1 MFLAVSLNYLALLT
15 ILHNLLITCTKNGHK
30 TLHLHNP
37 CRNLR
42 ILYPFKS
49 NSIPINE
56 SILFSIQIII
66 RNQHLALTFKRTAFG
81 LWTLASRYPINTNT
95 ICFTSAVVVV
105 NAMTCCTFYFTLTVW
120 LAETGGVADFAFPFF
135 YETLTAC
142 RILFHCAFPLHFDC
156 WLTAAVIFVA
166 GTINCITF
174 QSGHGITFFLLF
186 KQFYILPIHKSHPE
200 IYRYVF
206 SNRYG

>member
-1 MFLAVSLNYLALLT
+1 
-15 ILHNLLITCTKNGHK
+15 
-30 TLHLHNP
+30 
-37 CRNLR
+37 
-42 ILYPFKS
+42 
-49 NSIPINE
+49 
-56 SILFSIQIII
+56 
-66 RNQHLALTFKRTAFG
+66 
-81 LWTLASRYPINTNT
+81 
-95 ICFTSAVVVV
+95 
-105 NAMTCCTFYFTLTVW
+105 MTCCTFYFTLTVW

-135 YETLTAC
+135 YEALTAC

-166 GTINCITF
+166 GAINCITF

-206 SNRYG
+206 SNRYVYYLHSIANYPFHKFLYTFCFLSKNQRILLANASNRKEVVL